1 MRQLLY
7 IGFISILAS
16 SLQCRKSNAGMD
28 PSILIYPNAQSN
40 KTFLALGD
48 SYTIGQSVEAGE
60 RFPMQT
66 VSLLRSNGIQ
76 LTDPFYIAATG
87 WTTDDLSTAIAIQGP
102 RPVYNAVT
110 LLIGVNDQFQR
121 HDTSGYR
128 ERFSGLLNTAI
139 AYAGNL
145 NDHVFVLSIP
155 DYSVTPAAGN
165 YDTAFIRKQVNEFND
180 INRSVTMQQHCNYL
194 DITPSTR
201 EALTDSTLIAND
213 GLHPSGKEYHKW
225 ALRLS
230 ALMYPVLR

>member
-1 MRQLLY
+1 
-7 IGFISILAS
+7 LA
-16 SLQCRKSNAGMD
+16 
-28 PSILIYPNAQSN
+28 ILIRSANQS
-40 KTFLALGD
+40 KPTKVL
-48 SYTIGQSVEAGE
+48 
-60 RFPMQT
+60 
-66 VSLLRSNGIQ
+66 
-76 LTDPFYIAATG
+76 DPFYIAATG
-87 WTTDDLSTAIAIQGP
+87 WTTDDLATAISIQGP

-128 ERFSGLLNTAI
+128 EKFGGLLNTAI